1 MAVPTTP
8 DEWLPVLAK
17 RLDDRFV
24 DRSLSDGYPGFERLR
39 KYAHGKPDLPEM
51 GANLRASWEKFQR
64 KARRDYGGLAV
75 SSLADRCVWNGVRV
89 GQAKESPALD
99 AARRILRDNRADLQ
113 IAQAVRDM
121 LETRWGYLAV
131 GRDEQGRAVLT
142 REVPEQFIAATDP
155 LRPWKA
161 RAALKVWRDSDAGM
175 DFALVWASGVRQA
188 YARPSVMDGVLLR
201 RIWASDGWSAA
212 SEPDVYEGDPPVVI
226 LTRPEHTDNLTTTVG
241 GAVLEPHMDLIDA
254 IVLGKLNRLVIT
266 AMQAFRQRA
275 IKTAINT
282 PGLPETDA
290 DGKQIDYEKEFSPAP
305 GALWELPEGIDI
317 WESQLADI
325 NGLIAGEV
333 QDAKDF
339 AVQTGVPVSMLI
351 PDGANQTAEGASTAK
366 ERQIAQARAIT
377 RAISPALAV
386 AVVYALRVENVDLE
400 GETVEILWVPPEH
413 VSLTEKYTAAAQ
425 AKAAGRSRRGIM
437 RDILGMTP
445 DQIAEEERDLAAE
458 QLEAA
463 LAFTPAP
470 PTPTAPQQVTA
481 NGPANA

>member
-1 MAVPTTP
+1 MAVPTSP

-24 DRSLSDGYPGFERLR
+24 DRSLSDGYPGLVRLR

-64 KARRDYGGLAV
+64 KARRDYGGVLV
-75 SSLADRCVWNGVRV
+75 GSLADRCVWNGIRI
-89 GQAKESPALD
+89 GTAQDSPALE

-131 GRDEQGRAVLT
+131 GDDGGRAVMT
-142 REVPEQFIAATDP
+142 RELPEQFIVAPDP

-161 RAALKVWRDSDAGM
+161 RAALKVWRDADAGM
-175 DFALVWASGVRQA
+175 DYALVWASGVRQP
-188 YARPSVMDGVLLR
+188 YARQAVLDGVLLR
-201 RIWASDGWSAA
+201 RVWVDGGWSRAG
-212 SEPDVYEGDPPVVI
+212 EPEVFEGDPPVVV
-226 LTRPEHTDNLTTTVG
+226 LTRPEHTDDLSTSVG

-275 IKTAINT
+275 LKTAPNS
-282 PGLPETDA
+282 PGLPEKDL
-290 DGKQIDYEKEFSPAP
+290 DGKPIDYEKEFSPAP

-325 NGLIAGEV
+325 PGLIQGEV

-377 RAISPALAV
+377 RAISPALSV
-386 AVVYALRVENVDLE
+386 AVVYMLRVEGVDL
-400 GETVEILWVPPEH
+400 GGDTVETLWVPPEH
-413 VSLTEKYTAAAQ
+413 VSLTEKYSAAAQ

-437 RDILGMTP
+437 RDILGMSP

-463 LAFTPAP
+463 LAFTPTTPAP
-470 PTPTAPQQVTA
+470 AQPQQVTA